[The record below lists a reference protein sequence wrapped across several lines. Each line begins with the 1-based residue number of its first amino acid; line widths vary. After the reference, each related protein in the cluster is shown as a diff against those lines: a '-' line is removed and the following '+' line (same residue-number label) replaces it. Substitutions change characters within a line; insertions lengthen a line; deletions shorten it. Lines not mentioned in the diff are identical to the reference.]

1 MTDSTDNTNA
11 APDDSWA
18 EVIEDFAELQQA
30 FQERAAENRARQAEA
45 DPPPGYEERV
55 RLPNADYDPDVYL
68 VVPHF
73 SGDEQAT
80 VPRRPQAS
88 PPRFSAAL
96 SVTDDADQDAAGD
109 RGGGPNSTYQ
119 VSCTIQNVGGTVSD
133 ATTYELFAHHQP
145 PNGAFDTADD
155 GVYESDLERT
165 VFTGWCNLKSGPEQL
180 YALGYIDSN
189 PTPENILFR
198 TQPDPDDGTLGHAVA
213 ADRTFSFE
221 EFLYLPGRIRDLVTD
236 QSAFTTDEFT
246 VRLYYNPSDAVT
258 TGSPYYVFPTRR
270 SIDPTN
276 TYLRTDDSDDAG
288 DAQAIDLGQLDI
300 PPGDTVRLARMGD
313 YEKQG
318 EGGRGMIGVFSGS
331 DTLAASDQRNRVVDA
346 IDAGSD
352 IRTEETFRDGN
363 PTDISEDFQIADPSG
378 ANPRVTIDVP
388 PGATHLFVSPID
400 NFFEDNADPDN
411 NYAVRITS
419 RQHQADSLRQT
430 VSTLENQA
438 YLLAETDARIV
449 TDRATRNVAEP
460 FELVGDINNAEL
472 VDQQKVDI
480 PPTGQRTA
488 TSTFTTPSDVAGPP
502 ITMTA
507 LYARVYSLA
516 IPDTPPDWDR
526 LDHTTTRFVSR
537 SEFTWG

>member
-96 SVTDDADQDAAGD
+96 SVTDEATGQDAAGD

-155 GVYESDLERT
+155 GVYESGPEKT

-180 YALGYIDSN
+180 YALGYVGS
-189 PTPENILFR
+189 PTPGNILFR
-198 TQPDPDDGTLGHAVA
+198 TQPDDGTLGHAVA

-221 EFLYLPGRIRDLVTD
+221 ESLDLPARVGKI
-236 QSAFTTDEFT
+236 APIFEADEFFT
-246 VRLYYNPSDAVT
+246 VRLYYNPSGAVT
-258 TGSPYYVFPTRR
+258 TGSPYYVSPTRR

-288 DAQAIDLGQLDI
+288 DAQAIDLGQLGI
-300 PPGDTVRLARMGD
+300 PPEDTVQLTRLGD

-352 IRTEETFRDGN
+352 IRTGETFRDGN

-400 NFFEDNADPDN
+400 NLFEDNADPDN
-411 NYAVRITS
+411 NYAVRIKS
-419 RQHQADSLRQT
+419 RQRQDDSLRQT
-430 VSTLENQA
+430 VSTLEDQA
-438 YLLAETDARIV
+438 YLLAETDARYV
-449 TDRATRNVAEP
+449 TEGGTPRNVAEP

-472 VDQQKVDI
+472 VAQQKVDI

-526 LDHTTTRFVSR
+526 LDHTTTRFVGR
-537 SEFTWG
+537 SEFTWV

>member
-30 FQERAAENRARQAEA
+30 FQERAAENRERQAEA
-45 DPPPGYEERV
+45 DPPPGYEELV

-96 SVTDDADQDAAGD
+96 SVTDDADRDAAGD
-109 RGGGPNSTYQ
+109 RGGRPNSTYQ

-180 YALGYIDSN
+180 YALGYVGS
-189 PTPENILFR
+189 PTPGNILFR
-198 TQPDPDDGTLGHAVA
+198 TQPDDGTLGYAVA

-221 EFLYLPGRIRDLVTD
+221 ESLDLPARVGKI
-236 QSAFTTDEFT
+236 APIFEADEFFT
-246 VRLYYNPSDAVT
+246 VRLYYNPSGAVT
-258 TGSPYYVFPTRR
+258 TGSPYYVSPTRR

-288 DAQAIDLGQLDI
+288 DAQAIDLGQLGI
-300 PPGDTVRLARMGD
+300 PPEDTVQLTRLGD

-352 IRTEETFRDGN
+352 FRTVETFRDGN
-363 PTDISEDFQIADPSG
+363 PTDIPEDFPIASTYG
-378 ANPRVTIDVP
+378 VNPWVTIDVP

-400 NFFEDNADPDN
+400 NLFEDNADPDN
-411 NYAVRITS
+411 NYAVRIKS
-419 RQHQADSLRQT
+419 RQRQDDSLRQT
-430 VSTLENQA
+430 VSTLEDQA
-438 YLLAETDARIV
+438 YLLAETDARYV
-449 TDRATRNVAEP
+449 TEGGTPRNVAEP

-472 VDQQKVDI
+472 VAQQKVDI

-526 LDHTTTRFVSR
+526 LDHTTTRFVGR
-537 SEFTWG
+537 SEFTWV

>member
-30 FQERAAENRARQAEA
+30 FQERAAENRERQAEA
-45 DPPPGYEERV
+45 DPPPGYEELV

-96 SVTDDADQDAAGD
+96 SVTDDADRDAAGD

-180 YALGYIDSN
+180 YALGYVGS
-189 PTPENILFR
+189 PTPGNILFR
-198 TQPDPDDGTLGHAVA
+198 TQPDDGTLGYAVA

-221 EFLYLPGRIRDLVTD
+221 ESLDLPARVGKI
-236 QSAFTTDEFT
+236 APIFEADEFFT
-246 VRLYYNPSDAVT
+246 VRLYYNPSGAVT
-258 TGSPYYVFPTRR
+258 TGSPYYVSPTRR

-288 DAQAIDLGQLDI
+288 DAQAIDLGQLGI
-300 PPGDTVRLARMGD
+300 PPEDTVQLTRLGD

-352 IRTEETFRDGN
+352 FRTVETFRDGN
-363 PTDISEDFQIADPSG
+363 PTDIPEDFPIASTYG
-378 ANPRVTIDVP
+378 VNPWVTIDVP

-400 NFFEDNADPDN
+400 NLFEDNADPDN
-411 NYAVRITS
+411 NYAVRIKS
-419 RQHQADSLRQT
+419 RQRQDDSLRQT
-430 VSTLENQA
+430 VSTLEDQA
-438 YLLAETDARIV
+438 YLLAETDARYV
-449 TDRATRNVAEP
+449 TEGGTPRNVAEP

-472 VDQQKVDI
+472 VAQQKVDI

-526 LDHTTTRFVSR
+526 LDHTTTRFVGR
-537 SEFTWG
+537 SEFTWV

>member
-18 EVIEDFAELQQA
+18 EVIEDFAELQQT

-80 VPRRPQAS
+80 VPRRPEAS

-96 SVTDDADQDAAGD
+96 SVTDEATGQDAAGD
-109 RGGGPNSTYQ
+109 GGGRPDSTYQ

-155 GVYESDLERT
+155 GVYEGDPEEP

-180 YALGYIDSN
+180 YALGYVGSN

-198 TQPDPDDGTLGHAVA
+198 TRPDDGTLGHAVA

-221 EFLYLPGRIRDLVTD
+221 ESRYQPLRVGIFVPVFYEEGL
-236 QSAFTTDEFT
+236 EFT
-246 VRLYYNPSDAVT
+246 VRLYYNPSGAVT
-258 TGSPYYVFPTRR
+258 TGSPYYVSPARR

-288 DAQAIDLGQLDI
+288 DAQAIDLGQLGI
-300 PPGDTVRLARMGD
+300 PPGDRVGLSRLGD

-363 PTDISEDFQIADPSG
+363 PTDIPEDFQIAATGGVKPW
-378 ANPRVTIDVP
+378 VTIDVP

-400 NFFEDNADPDN
+400 NFFEDNADPDDD
-411 NYAVRITS
+411 YAVLIMSKQR
-419 RQHQADSLRQT
+419 QADSLRQT
-430 VSTLENQA
+430 VSTLEDQA
-438 YLLAETDARIV
+438 YLLAETDARYV
-449 TDRATRNVAEP
+449 TEGGTRNVAEP

-472 VDQQKVDI
+472 VAQQKVDI

-526 LDHTTTRFVSR
+526 LDHTTTRFVGR
-537 SEFTWG
+537 SEFTWV